1 MKNPTIAFIILLT
14 MARFCDTVQPTLE
27 KVPIMS
33 ELYPPPKHSAYIWAS
48 GDQLYLAFPPL
59 NGSAHGHRVVL
70 PATPAGLSRAL
81 AILHDRAS
89 ALDLRLNQRGTPTQ
103 LNLESDKKYN
113 EWLKGHESD

>member
-1 MKNPTIAFIILLT
+1 
-14 MARFCDTVQPTLE
+14 
-27 KVPIMS
+27 MS
-33 ELYPPPKHSAYIWAS
+33 EPYPLPRHAAYIWS
-48 GDQLYLAFPPL
+48 VGDQLMLAFPPTT
-59 NGSAHGHRVVL
+59 GSEKGHSVSL

-113 EWLKGHESD
+113 EWLRAMKSTKEEVAEAGAFLEDLGL